1 VKEDAM
7 RRSRIL
13 LLVAAASAAVYAAG
27 RCATSPPSAT
37 PATPPAAATAG
48 RFVWHDLVT
57 RDPVA
62 CQKFYGELLGWD
74 FKDTTRNNRP
84 YVLARSGGRYVSGI
98 AAAPPNAPEGPAVW
112 LPFLAVKDLEGR
124 IEEARKSGSE
134 LLVSPISVQPYGRV
148 AVIRDPQR
156 APLGLVAL
164 FREVPTD
171 PEPVVGRFFWDEYLA
186 RDGSE
191 ALRFYTG
198 LTGWSHVVSEER
210 GGIAYHVLR
219 NDRSRAGLFQIP
231 PGVQGIEPNWLPY
244 VRVDDPTALAA
255 RAQSLGGRVLIS
267 PSSGIR
273 GGTLAVVTDPTG
285 AALALQKWPLP
296 RG

>member
-1 VKEDAM
+1 MK
-7 RRSRIL
+7 RSGIVL
-13 LLVAAASAAVYAAG
+13 LAAAAAAALLAAG
-27 RCATSPPSAT
+27 RCASSP

-57 RDPVA
+57 RDPAA
-62 CQKFYGELLGWD
+62 CRKFYGELLGWD
-74 FKDTTRNNRP
+74 FKETTRNGRP

-98 AAAPPNAPEGPAVW
+98 AAAPTDAPEGPAVW
-112 LPFLAVKDLEGR
+112 LPYLAVKDLEVR
-124 IEEARKSGSE
+124 LTHAREAGSE
-134 LLVSPISVQPYGRV
+134 LLVSPISLEPYGRV

-164 FREVPTD
+164 FRDVPAD
-171 PEPVVGRFFWDEYLA
+171 AEPVVGRFFWDEYLA
-186 RDGSE
+186 RDASA
-191 ALRFYTG
+191 ALAFYKG
-198 LTGWSHVVSEER
+198 LTGWNDVVTEEK

-219 NDRSRAGLFQIP
+219 NAGSRAGLFQLP
-231 PGVQGIEPNWLPY
+231 PGVSGIEPNWLPY
-244 VRVDDPTALAA
+244 VRVDDPAALAA
-255 RAQSLGGRVLIS
+255 RVPSLGGRVLIS

-296 RG
+296 RA